1 MALDLAN
8 PTALAASINPP
19 TRAVIGGR
27 SVESASGKTFAT
39 LNPATGTELA
49 QVSECDAKDVDRA
62 VAAARTAFED
72 GPWGHLAPSDRKRLI
87 LRFASLVEAHTDELA
102 IIETLEAGKP
112 ISDCSGLDVPD
123 LVATLRWHAEAAD
136 KLYDQL
142 SPSGPG
148 RVGMIVRE
156 PIGVVGAVLPWNYPL
171 MMAGWKIGP
180 ILAAG
185 NTCVIKPAEQTSM
198 STIRIAELAIEAGIP
213 DGVLNVV
220 PGFGEPT
227 GAAIG
232 LHPDVD
238 CVAFTGSTEVGRHFL
253 RYSADSNL
261 KEVLLECGGKSPVIV
276 MADADDLDAA
286 AIGICEGIFWNGGQN
301 CSANSRLIVQRSV
314 ADELLERI
322 AERSHDWVV
331 GDPLVSETTM
341 GAMIEEA
348 HLDKVLGHIADAHEA
363 GSTCAVGGNRVRQ
376 ESGGWFVEPT
386 IFTGVNNSM
395 RIAQEEVF
403 GPVLSVI
410 PFKDDDEAIAIG
422 NDVVFGLAAGVWT
435 QNIRRALL
443 MSERLQAGTVWVN
456 TYRAISYLS
465 PFGGYKRS
473 GLGRENGQDAIRD
486 YMQTKSVWISTATE
500 VPNPFVMR

>member
-1 MALDLAN
+1 MTIDLAD
-8 PTALAASINPP
+8 PTALAASIDPP

-27 SVESASGKTFAT
+27 SVEADSGKTFAP
-39 LNPATGTELA
+39 LNPANGRELA
-49 QVSECDAKDVDRA
+49 QVAEGDAADVDRA
-62 VAAARTAFED
+62 VAAARTAFEE
-72 GPWGHLAPSDRKRLI
+72 GPWGRLAPIDRKMLI

-102 IIETLEAGKP
+102 VIETLEAGKP
-112 ISDCSGLDVPD
+112 ISDCSSLDVPD

-136 KLYDQL
+136 KLYAQL

-148 RVGMIVRE
+148 KVGMVVRE

-185 NTCVIKPAEQTSM
+185 NTCVVKPAEQTSM

-213 DGVLNVV
+213 DGVFNVV
-220 PGFGEPT
+220 PGFGET
-227 GAAIG
+227 AGAAIG

-286 AIGICEGIFWNGGQN
+286 ATGICEGIFWNRGQN

-314 ADELLERI
+314 EDELLERI
-322 AERSHDWVV
+322 AERSRDWVV
-331 GDPLVSETTM
+331 GDPLVAETTM

-348 HLDKVLGHIADAHEA
+348 HLDKVLSHIADAHEA
-363 GSTCAVGGNRVRQ
+363 GSTCAVGGNRVRE

-386 IFTGVNNSM
+386 VFTDVDPNS
-395 RIAQEEVF
+395 RLAREEVF
-403 GPVLSVI
+403 GPVLAVTAFDT
-410 PFKDDDEAIAIG
+410 PEEAIRLATAT
-422 NDVVFGLAAGVWT
+422 DYGLAGTIHTTDLRTAHLAARA
-435 QNIRRALL
+435 IR
-443 MSERLQAGTVWVN
+443 AGTVAVN
-456 TYRAISYLS
+456 CYGEGDITT
-465 PFGGYKRS
+465 PFGGFKQS
-473 GLGRENGQDAIRD
+473 GIGGRD
-486 YMQTKSVWISTATE
+486 KSIAAHEQYTE
-500 VPNPFVMR
+500 LKTIWMDLS